1 MALTNTPSPFIL
13 HVFYMTMLWQLPL
26 FLVLCGGV
34 FMIQRRRR
42 RISRMA
48 ANRTTFSR
56 MAVDSAALSSAQPF
70 TARLFTGRKILRTS
84 LGVLWILDGLL
95 QLQPD
100 MSSEFVPDILNP
112 IMSGQPP
119 FLAHLLQPLVVIWS
133 QNPIQFDL
141 LAVWVQ
147 LFLGVSILFGG
158 DFLWGR
164 AALWGSIA
172 WGFMV
177 WATGEGFGGI
187 FSGNA
192 TWLAGDPGAVLFYM
206 VGAGFLLAPVKNWG
220 NGDIFRIFRV
230 IMSAVWLWAAAAQ
243 GWPASGFWTGAG
255 LSAPTLS
262 MAEMPQPR
270 SMAAILYRFA
280 QLLNSA
286 PVVWNTVFILIMTAL
301 CVGWAV
307 YARQR
312 WVWRLTYAWLGF
324 TWIFGQEFGV
334 LGGLGTDPNASLI
347 AGLLVYS
354 VGATG
359 VKAGFRAARSPSIVP
374 E

>member
-1 MALTNTPSPFIL
+1 M
-13 HVFYMTMLWQLPL
+13 
-26 FLVLCGGV
+26 
-34 FMIQRRRR
+34 
-42 RISRMA
+42 
-48 ANRTTFSR
+48 
-56 MAVDSAALSSAQPF
+56 
-70 TARLFTGRKILRTS
+70 
-84 LGVLWILDGLL
+84 L

-100 MSSEFVPDILNP
+100 MSSEFIPDIINP

-177 WATGEGFGGI
+177 WVMGEGFGGI

-206 VGAGFLLAPVKNWG
+206 IGAGFMLAPVKNWS

-312 WVWRLTYAWLGF
+312 WVWWLTYAWLGF